1 MKKGAN
7 LYCFPSEWSVEQ
19 VFQAAKAAGFDG
31 VELDL
36 TETGVVTLDTSD
48 QELTRIAELAK
59 SLHLELPSVSTA
71 LFWRYPFTDPDVAVR
86 KRAVDIGK
94 RLIEVASVLRVDTVL
109 VVPGVV
115 DEHTPYDA
123 AYERAQTAVAELT
136 NHAAAY
142 SVVIA
147 VENVWNRFLLS
158 PLEMRR
164 FVEELHHPALQVYF
178 DVGNVL
184 AFGFP
189 EQWIRILGGLIR
201 RVHVKDFRK
210 DVGTVHGFTSL
221 LHGDVNWPAVMKA
234 LRDVGYDS
242 FLTAEIPPNPRFP
255 SDSLAEMSRALD
267 VIRRGGGIPC

>member
-1 MKKGAN
+1 VKKGAN
-7 LYCFPSEWSVEQ
+7 LYCFPSEWSVER
-19 VFQAAKAAGFDG
+19 VFQTAKEAGFDG

-36 TETGVVTLDTSD
+36 TENGIVTLDTSD
-48 QELTRIAELAK
+48 KELARIAELAA
-59 SLHLELPSVSTA
+59 SFQLELPSVSTA
-71 LFWRYPFTDPDVAVR
+71 LFWRYRFTDADMAVR
-86 KRAVDIGK
+86 RRALDICK
-94 RLIEVASVLRVDTVL
+94 RLIEVASALRVDTVL

-123 AYERAQTAVAELT
+123 AYERAQSALAELSDY
-136 NHAAAY
+136 AAAH

-158 PLEMRR
+158 PLEMKR
-164 FVEELHHPALQVYF
+164 FVEEIHHPALQVYF

-201 RVHVKDFRK
+201 RVHVKDFRQ
-210 DVGTVHGFTSL
+210 DVGNVHGFTSL
-221 LHGDVNWPAVMKA
+221 LHGDVDWTVVMKA

-242 FLTAEIPPNPRFP
+242 YLTAEIPPNSRFP
-255 SDSLAEMSRALD
+255 SESLAEMSRALD